1 MTEYKNIDLAIK
13 YEAGRARKR
22 KDIAMGFLLGLVFL
36 ITSLRMLMGTWS
48 LPSSFGEF
56 LNLVLHHITT
66 VYPLVHD
73 YFTEPEGSSL
83 VFVLITIMAL
93 FGFMTAI
100 WAAVRF
106 RLWPVFIALLLAI
119 TALQTVFYDNPWYLA
134 ATFYLIW
141 VVTVFWLLSQKTGKL
156 MRLAVSVCVILV
168 LAAGGSYLTKGT
180 ALTSPWDRLRQ
191 NEHAVTALPQGD
203 FSNLQEFKLRH
214 LQSPCQ
220 SLSRITL
227 RATRGK
233 SIQEQAGL

>member
-1 MTEYKNIDLAIK
+1 MRQDGPE
-13 YEAGRARKR
+13 RKR
-22 KDIAMGFLLGLVFL
+22 YSNGFLLGLVFL

-141 VVTVFWLLSQKTGKL
+141 VVTVFWLLSQKTGK
-156 MRLAVSVCVILV
+156 AY
-168 LAAGGSYLTKGT
+168 AAGSV
-180 ALTSPWDRLRQ
+180 S
-191 NEHAVTALPQGD
+191 
-203 FSNLQEFKLRH
+203 LRH
-214 LQSPCQ
+214 SRIGSGRFLLDKGDGADQ
-220 SLSRITL
+220 SL
-227 RATRGK
+227 G
-233 SIQEQAGL
+233 QAPAE